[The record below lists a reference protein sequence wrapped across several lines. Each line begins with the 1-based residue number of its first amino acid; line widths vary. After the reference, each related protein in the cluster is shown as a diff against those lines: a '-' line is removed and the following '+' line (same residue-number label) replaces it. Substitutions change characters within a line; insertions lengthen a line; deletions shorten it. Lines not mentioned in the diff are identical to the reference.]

1 MALGHTQRITAVD
14 IRNGRI
20 RVPHDSKGL
29 FPDHREYV
37 RVNLRGHGLRSRWDP
52 RFGPDQE
59 RSGVLGIGRRVLPDL
74 VQADEI
80 LTITR
85 DADGLM
91 RLS

>member
-1 MALGHTQRITAVD
+1 MAQGRTQRITAVD

-20 RVPHDSKGL
+20 RVPHDSKDW
-29 FPDHREYV
+29 FPAERAYV
-37 RVNLRGHGLRSRWDP
+37 RVSLRGHALESRWDP
-52 RFGPDQE
+52 KFGPDKE

-74 VQADEI
+74 VQTDEI

-85 DADGLM
+85 NTDGSL